1 MLAWV
6 AAMVALAG
14 PSAREAAEP
23 RITEAESLRA
33 ISVARPIAN
42 RVFAINCTTAT
53 GFTFGARAEGKR
65 LIARITRKEDGHGVR
80 VTMQRSNYRVLAAA
94 RF

>member
-1 MLAWV
+1 MLAWI
-6 AAMVALAG
+6 AAMVALSGSPAWE
-14 PSAREAAEP
+14 PAEP

-33 ISVARPIAN
+33 ISVAQPIAI

-53 GFTFGARAEGKR
+53 GFTCGARAEGKR
-65 LIARITRKEDGHGVR
+65 LIARITRKADGHGVR
-80 VTMQRSNYRVLAAA
+80 VTMQRSDYRVLATA